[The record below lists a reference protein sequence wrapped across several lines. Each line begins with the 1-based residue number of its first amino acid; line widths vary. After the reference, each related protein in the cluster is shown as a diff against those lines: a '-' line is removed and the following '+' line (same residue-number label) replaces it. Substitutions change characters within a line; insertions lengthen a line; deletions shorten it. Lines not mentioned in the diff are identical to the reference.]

1 MEQLIEFLKI
11 LTPAALVLYA
21 MYLVVKSFI
30 NKEIAKTQ
38 LEYKAN
44 NSKEVIPIRL
54 QAYERIVLFLER
66 ISPNSLVMR
75 LNQPQ
80 MTATELQQFMLKE
93 VRDEYNHNVS
103 QQVYMS
109 DETWDLVKNAKE
121 DLIVSINKAAENIG
135 NEGASM
141 DLAKAIFEEVMGKD
155 VDPITL
161 ALHEVKDEIRQSF

>member
-1 MEQLIEFLKI
+1 MEELTDFLKI
-11 LTPAALVLYA
+11 LAPAGLVLYA
-21 MYLVVKSFI
+21 MYLVVKSFL
-30 NKEIAKTQ
+30 NKEIDKIR

-54 QAYERIVLFLER
+54 QAYERVVLFLER
-66 ISPNSLVMR
+66 ISANNLVMR

-80 MTATELQQFMLKE
+80 LSARELQQMMLME
-93 VRDEYNHNVS
+93 IRDEYNHNVS

-109 DETWDLVKNAKE
+109 DDAWELVKNAKE
-121 DLIVSINKAAENIG
+121 DLIISINKASQKMDEN
-135 NEGASM
+135 SSST
-141 DLAKAIFEEVMGKD
+141 DLAKQLFEEVITKE

>member
-1 MEQLIEFLKI
+1 MEAIIEFIKI
-11 LTPAALVLYA
+11 LVPAALVLYA
-21 MYLVVKSFI
+21 MFLVVKAFL
-30 NKEIAKTQ
+30 NKELEKAA

-66 ISPNSLVMR
+66 ISPNNLVMR

-80 MTATELQQFMLKE
+80 MTAKELQQLMLQD

-103 QQVYMS
+103 QQVYMT
-109 DETWDLVKNAKE
+109 DECWDLVKNAKE
-121 DLIVSINKAAENIG
+121 DLIVTINKASEIIAKDSS
-135 NEGASM
+135 SM
-141 DLAKAIFEEVMGKD
+141 ELAKAIFQEAMQKE

-161 ALHEVKDEIRQSF
+161 AIHEVKDEIRRSF